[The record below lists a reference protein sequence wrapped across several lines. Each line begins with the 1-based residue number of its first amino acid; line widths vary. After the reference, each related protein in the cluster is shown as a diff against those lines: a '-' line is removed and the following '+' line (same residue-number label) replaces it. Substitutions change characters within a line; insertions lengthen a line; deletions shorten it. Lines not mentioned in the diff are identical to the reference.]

1 MSERSFER
9 RVELWLELGPTQ
21 IPADTVQ
28 AVLTGVEAVAQERPP
43 FRIVGRSVP
52 PPRARMLATAAV
64 IVLAVSASSAMLLR
78 KEAPG
83 PGDLL
88 FDFPVTK
95 VVERSGGPATV
106 DEVIQV
112 GDLRQGGT
120 YVIAAECTGG
130 GAIVVNVHDR
140 SMTSGPSGEDLP
152 NPEPVGRVDVP
163 CDGERKHLN
172 QTTQMAPNDFDVSVA
187 ITAGAT
193 WRVEIGEYREFSTQ
207 PSFPAIEPTE
217 GWNLLMDG
225 GTMITMS
232 RPGPGIGLQVP
243 SGATKVAVLVQCSGA
258 EITLTAE
265 GATGVDAEPKQ
276 VPCDDPSRTTRIEY
290 PADGL
295 YFGVSAGADSPAWFR
310 LVGQAD
316 GAISAPRP
324 PAPPMPAE
332 LASVPYADA
341 DGEYLAFGTLG
352 SPEQTVIQL
361 SGARAGVA
369 GGDFV
374 GVTTPDAN
382 GGTKLELWSISEA
395 TMLQP
400 LASTTGSDT
409 IYASWVDET
418 HDLVFYGVSRAEGFS
433 AEWHRVAF
441 DGSGDKVIGSAP
453 IGLVMTGELM
463 AADGSAFIVHWCT
476 AIGPCTRLI
485 HDTATGGTR
494 EVQPADARWC
504 SVQGAAGGVVVLQ
517 SGACDGPGRLI
528 AENLDGG
535 DRHVIVEGWANGTVI
550 LGSDGPVLVYSE
562 GTETQSTYR
571 AVSLNGGEP
580 REIAVFE
587 HADFVAPQLSRV
599 RLPVGDWVLLAGPLA
614 DTPSNNSIGRTTPV
628 LLNIVTGE
636 QIELVNLPP
645 SVP

>member
-1 MSERSFER
+1 
-9 RVELWLELGPTQ
+9 
-21 IPADTVQ
+21 
-28 AVLTGVEAVAQERPP
+28 
-43 FRIVGRSVP
+43 
-52 PPRARMLATAAV
+52 
-64 IVLAVSASSAMLLR
+64 
-78 KEAPG
+78 
-83 PGDLL
+83 
-88 FDFPVTK
+88 
-95 VVERSGGPATV
+95 
-106 DEVIQV
+106 
-112 GDLRQGGT
+112 
-120 YVIAAECTGG
+120 
-130 GAIVVNVHDR
+130 
-140 SMTSGPSGEDLP
+140 LP
-152 NPEPVGRVDVP
+152 NPEPVGSVDVP

-172 QTTQMAPNDFDVSVA
+172 QATMQAPDAFDVSVA
-187 ITAGAT
+187 VTTGAT
-193 WRVEIGEYREFSTQ
+193 WRVEVGEYREFSTE

-276 VPCDDPSRTTRIEY
+276 VPCDDPNRTTRIEY

-295 YFGVSAGADSPAWFR
+295 YFGVSAGADSPAWFH

-324 PAPPMPAE
+324 PAPPMPPE

-341 DGEYLAFGTLG
+341 DGEYLALGTLG
-352 SPEQTVIQL
+352 SAEQTVIQL
-361 SGARAGVA
+361 SGARAGVS

-374 GVTTPDAN
+374 GVTTPD
-382 GGTKLELWSISEA
+382 GDSGTKLELWSISEA
-395 TMLQP
+395 AMVRP

-409 IYASWVDET
+409 IYGSWVDATNE
-418 HDLVFYGVSRAEGFS
+418 LVFYGVSKAEGF
-433 AEWHRVAF
+433 AGEWHRVAF
-441 DGSGDKVIGSAP
+441 DGSGDEVIGSSP

-463 AADGSAFIVHWCT
+463 AADDSAFIVHWCT

-485 HDTATGGTR
+485 HDTATGVTR
-494 EVQPADARWC
+494 EVQPADSRWC
-504 SVQGAAGGVVVLQ
+504 AVQGAAGGFVVLQ
-517 SGACDGPGRLI
+517 SGACDGPGQLT

-535 DRHVIVEGWANGTVI
+535 DRRVIVEGWANGTVV
-550 LGSDGPVLVYSE
+550 LGSEGPVLVYSE
-562 GTETQSTYR
+562 GTETRTTYR
-571 AVSLNGGEP
+571 SVSLDGGEP
-580 REIAVFE
+580 RDVAVFE

-599 RLPVGDWVLLAGPLA
+599 RLPGGDWVLLAGPLA
-614 DTPSNNSIGRTTPV
+614 DTPSNNSLGRTTPV
-628 LLNIVTGE
+628 LLNITTGE